1 MSDNDWWSELY
12 DDLLADVLLDGTSD
26 AEIDATLR
34 FLVEQLVLTPGD
46 RVFDQCSGTGRL
58 AVPLARWGAEVV
70 GVEQSAR
77 YVERARERARAAG
90 AQAAFTVGDAFEHVP
105 ERPCAA
111 AINWW
116 TSFGYLPDDDANARM
131 LRRAYEAL
139 APGGRFAL
147 DMPNVPGLYAAF
159 RPHEITRRGEI
170 VMLRESSLDLAR
182 GLLHKR
188 WTFVAPD
195 GRRVERPSTIR
206 LYTPERLVAL
216 LEGAGFTGARVFGGV
231 DGRPIALASPRCIV
245 VARRPEAAA

>member
-1 MSDNDWWSELY
+1 M
-12 DDLLADVLLDGTSD
+12 
-26 AEIDATLR
+26 
-34 FLVEQLVLTPGD
+34 
-46 RVFDQCSGTGRL
+46 
-58 AVPLARWGAEVV
+58 
-70 GVEQSAR
+70 
-77 YVERARERARAAG
+77 
-90 AQAAFTVGDAFEHVP
+90 P

-159 RPHEITRRGEI
+159 RPHEITRRGDI

-231 DGRPIALASPRCIV
+231 DGRPIALDSPRCIV